1 MNDELNAFSSDVQF
15 DVAEEA
21 QEIVQGLTQSDWFV
35 KADSR
40 DALLTALDGTDIV
53 GEDEDGNKVL
63 HSTKGIGVDE
73 VGTIYAPTGNTLTDD
88 EGNEYPEIAPVTGYH
103 LNLRKMR
110 DEADS
115 IITILEDADLTIDPP
130 ATPSRKF
137 A

>member
-1 MNDELNAFSSDVQF
+1 MNDELNSFTADVQF

-40 DALLTALDGTDIV
+40 DALLTVLDNTDIV
-53 GEDEDGNKVL
+53 SEDEDGNKFL
-63 HSTKGIGVDE
+63 HSTKAIGVDE
-73 VGTIYAPTGNTLTDD
+73 VGTIYTPTGNTLTDD
-88 EGNEYPEIAPVTGYH
+88 DGNEYPETEAVTGYH

-115 IITILEDADLTIDPP
+115 IITILEDADLTIDAPS
-130 ATPSRKF
+130 TPFRKF
-137 A
+137 L

>member
-53 GEDEDGNKVL
+53 GEDGDGNKVL
-63 HSTKGIGVDE
+63 HSTKAISVDE

-110 DEADS
+110 DDADS

-130 ATPSRKF
+130 ATPHRKF

>member
-1 MNDELNAFSSDVQF
+1 MNDELNAFTADVQF

-21 QEIVQGLTQSDWFV
+21 QEIAVGLTQSDWFV

-53 GEDEDGNKVL
+53 SEDEDGNKVL
-63 HSTKGIGVDE
+63 HSTKAIGVDE

-130 ATPSRKF
+130 ATPHRKF

>member
-1 MNDELNAFSSDVQF
+1 MNDELNAFSADVQF
-15 DVAEEA
+15 DVAEET
-21 QEIVQGLTQSDWFV
+21 QEIAVGLTQADWFV
-35 KADSR
+35 KAENR
-40 DALLTALDGTDIV
+40 DELMTALDGTDIV

-63 HSTKGIGVDE
+63 HSTKAIGVDE

>member
-15 DVAEEA
+15 DVAEES
-21 QEIVQGLTQSDWFV
+21 QDIVQGLTQSDWFV
-35 KADSR
+35 KAESR

-63 HSTKGIGVDE
+63 HSTKAIGVDE
-73 VGTIYAPTGNTLTDD
+73 VGTIYAPTGNTITDD
-88 EGNEYPEIAPVTGYH
+88 DGNEYPEIAPVTGYH

>member
-21 QEIVQGLTQSDWFV
+21 QEIAVGITQSDWFV
-35 KADSR
+35 KAESR
-40 DALLTALDGTDIV
+40 DVLMTALDGTDIV

-63 HSTKGIGVDE
+63 HSTKAIGVDE

>member
-1 MNDELNAFSSDVQF
+1 MNDELNAFSADVQF

-21 QEIVQGLTQSDWFV
+21 QDIVQGLTQSDWFV
-35 KADSR
+35 KAESR
-40 DALLTALDGTDIV
+40 DALMTALDGTDIV

-63 HSTKGIGVDE
+63 HSTKAIGVDE

-130 ATPSRKF
+130 ATPHRKF

>member
-21 QEIVQGLTQSDWFV
+21 QDIVQGLTQSDWFV
-35 KADSR
+35 KAESR

-63 HSTKGIGVDE
+63 HSTKAIGVDE

-130 ATPSRKF
+130 ATPFRKF
-137 A
+137 L

>member
-1 MNDELNAFSSDVQF
+1 MNDELNAFSADVQF

-21 QEIVQGLTQSDWFV
+21 QEIAVGITQSDWFV
-35 KADSR
+35 KAESR
-40 DALLTALDGTDIV
+40 DVLMTALDGTDIV

-63 HSTKGIGVDE
+63 HSTKAIGVDE

-88 EGNEYPEIAPVTGYH
+88 DGNEYPEIAPVTGYH

>member
-1 MNDELNAFSSDVQF
+1 MNDELNAFTSDVQF

-21 QEIVQGLTQSDWFV
+21 QEIVQVLTQSDWFV
-35 KADSR
+35 KAESR

-53 GEDEDGNKVL
+53 SEDEDGNKVL
-63 HSTKGIGVDE
+63 HSTKAIGVDE

-88 EGNEYPEIAPVTGYH
+88 EGNEYPEIAPVQGYH

-115 IITILEDADLTIDPP
+115 IITTLEDANLTIDPP
-130 ATPSRKF
+130 ATPHRKF

>member
-21 QEIVQGLTQSDWFV
+21 QDIVQGLTQSDWFV
-35 KADSR
+35 KAESR

-63 HSTKGIGVDE
+63 HSTKAIGVDE
-73 VGTIYAPTGNTLTDD
+73 VGTIYAPTGNTITDD
-88 EGNEYPEIAPVTGYH
+88 DGNEYPEIAPVTGYH

>member
-21 QEIVQGLTQSDWFV
+21 QDIVQGLTQSDWFV

-63 HSTKGIGVDE
+63 HSTKAIGVDE

-88 EGNEYPEIAPVTGYH
+88 DGNEYPEIAPVTGYH

-115 IITILEDADLTIDPP
+115 IITILEDADLTIDAPS
-130 ATPSRKF
+130 TPFRKF
-137 A
+137 L

>member
-1 MNDELNAFSSDVQF
+1 MNDELNAFTADVQF

-21 QEIVQGLTQSDWFV
+21 QDIVQGLTQSDWFV

-63 HSTKGIGVDE
+63 HSTKAIGVDE

-115 IITILEDADLTIDPP
+115 IINILEDADLTIDPP
-130 ATPSRKF
+130 ATPHRKF

>member
-1 MNDELNAFSSDVQF
+1 MNDELNAFSADVQF
-15 DVAEEA
+15 DVAEES
-21 QEIVQGLTQSDWFV
+21 QEIAVGLTQSDWFV

-40 DALLTALDGTDIV
+40 DALMTALDGTDIV

-63 HSTKGIGVDE
+63 HSTKAIGVDE

-88 EGNEYPEIAPVTGYH
+88 DGNEYPEIAPVTGYH

>member
-21 QEIVQGLTQSDWFV
+21 QEIAVGLTQSDWFV
-35 KADSR
+35 KAESR

-63 HSTKGIGVDE
+63 HSTKAIGVDE

-88 EGNEYPEIAPVTGYH
+88 EGNEYPEIAPVQGYH

-115 IITILEDADLTIDPP
+115 IITTLEDANLTIDPP
-130 ATPSRKF
+130 ATPHRKF

>member
-1 MNDELNAFSSDVQF
+1 MNDELNGFSADVQF

-21 QEIVQGLTQSDWFV
+21 QEIAVGLTQSDWFV

-40 DALLTALDGTDIV
+40 DALMTALDGTDIV
-53 GEDEDGNKVL
+53 SEDEDGNKVL
-63 HSTKGIGVDE
+63 HSTKAIGVDE

-130 ATPSRKF
+130 ATPHRKF

>member
-1 MNDELNAFSSDVQF
+1 MNDELNPFSSDVQF

-21 QEIVQGLTQSDWFV
+21 EDIVQGLTQSDWFV

-40 DALLTALDGTDIV
+40 DALLTVLDNTDIV
-53 GEDEDGNKVL
+53 SEDEDGNKFL
-63 HSTKGIGVDE
+63 HSTKAIGVDE

-88 EGNEYPEIAPVTGYH
+88 EGNNYPETEAVTGYH

-115 IITILEDADLTIDPP
+115 IIKKLEDAKLTIDVPS
-130 ATPSRKF
+130 TPYRKF
-137 A
+137 S

>member
-1 MNDELNAFSSDVQF
+1 MNDELNAFSADVQF

-21 QEIVQGLTQSDWFV
+21 QDIVQGLTQSDWFV

-63 HSTKGIGVDE
+63 HSTKAIGVDE

-110 DEADS
+110 NEADS

-130 ATPSRKF
+130 ATPHRKF

>member
-1 MNDELNAFSSDVQF
+1 MNDELNAFSADVQF

-21 QEIVQGLTQSDWFV
+21 QDIVQGLTQSDWFV
-35 KADSR
+35 KAESR

-63 HSTKGIGVDE
+63 HSTKAIGVDE

-88 EGNEYPEIAPVTGYH
+88 DGNEYPEIAPVTGYH

-130 ATPSRKF
+130 ATPHRKF

>member
-21 QEIVQGLTQSDWFV
+21 QEIVQGLTQADWFV

-53 GEDEDGNKVL
+53 GEDGDGNKVL
-63 HSTKGIGVDE
+63 HSTKAIGVDE

-130 ATPSRKF
+130 ATPHRKF
-137 A
+137 L

>member
-21 QEIVQGLTQSDWFV
+21 QDIVQGLTQSDWFV

-63 HSTKGIGVDE
+63 HSTKAIGVDE

>member
-21 QEIVQGLTQSDWFV
+21 QEIAVGLTQSDWFV
-35 KADSR
+35 KAESR

-63 HSTKGIGVDE
+63 HSTKAIGVDE

-88 EGNEYPEIAPVTGYH
+88 EGNEYPEIAPVQGYH

>member
-1 MNDELNAFSSDVQF
+1 MNDELNAFTSDVQF

-21 QEIVQGLTQSDWFV
+21 QEIAVGITQSDWFV
-35 KADSR
+35 KAESR
-40 DALLTALDGTDIV
+40 DVLMTALDGTDIV

-63 HSTKGIGVDE
+63 HSTKAIGVDE

>member
-63 HSTKGIGVDE
+63 HSTKAIGVDE

-130 ATPSRKF
+130 ATPHRKF

>member
-63 HSTKGIGVDE
+63 HSTKAIGVDE

>member
-21 QEIVQGLTQSDWFV
+21 QEIAVGLTQADWFV
-35 KADSR
+35 KAESR

-63 HSTKGIGVDE
+63 HSTKAIGVDE

-115 IITILEDADLTIDPP
+115 IITVLEDANLTIDPP
-130 ATPSRKF
+130 ATPHRKF

>member
-1 MNDELNAFSSDVQF
+1 MNDELNAFSADVQF

-21 QEIVQGLTQSDWFV
+21 QDIVQGLTQSDWFV
-35 KADSR
+35 KAESR
-40 DALLTALDGTDIV
+40 DALMTALDGTDIV
-53 GEDEDGNKVL
+53 GEDENGNKIL
-63 HSTKGIGVDE
+63 HSTKAIGVDE

-88 EGNEYPEIAPVTGYH
+88 DGNEYPEIAPVTGYH

>member
-1 MNDELNAFSSDVQF
+1 MNDELNAFTSDVQF

-21 QEIVQGLTQSDWFV
+21 QEIAVGLTQSDWFV

-40 DALLTALDGTDIV
+40 NALLTALDGTDIV
-53 GEDEDGNKVL
+53 SEDEDGNKVL
-63 HSTKGIGVDE
+63 HSTKAIGVDE
-73 VGTIYAPTGNTLTDD
+73 VGTIYAPTGNTVTDD

-115 IITILEDADLTIDPP
+115 IINILEDADLTIDPP

>member
-1 MNDELNAFSSDVQF
+1 MNDELNAFTSDVQF

-21 QEIVQGLTQSDWFV
+21 QEIAVGITQSDWFV
-35 KADSR
+35 KAESR

-63 HSTKGIGVDE
+63 HSTKAIGVDE

>member
-63 HSTKGIGVDE
+63 HSTKAIGVDE

-88 EGNEYPEIAPVTGYH
+88 EGNEYPEIAPVQGYH

-130 ATPSRKF
+130 ATPTRKF

>member
-21 QEIVQGLTQSDWFV
+21 QDIVQGLTQSDWFV
-35 KADSR
+35 KAESR
-40 DALLTALDGTDIV
+40 NALMTALDGTDIV
-53 GEDEDGNKVL
+53 GEDEEGNKVL
-63 HSTKGIGVDE
+63 HSTKAIGVDE
-73 VGTIYAPTGNTLTDD
+73 VGTIYAPTGNTITDD
-88 EGNEYPEIAPVTGYH
+88 DGNEYPEIAPVTGYH

>member
-53 GEDEDGNKVL
+53 SEDEDGNKVL
-63 HSTKGIGVDE
+63 HSTKAIGVDE

-88 EGNEYPEIAPVTGYH
+88 DGNEYPEIAPVQGYH

>member
-21 QEIVQGLTQSDWFV
+21 QDIVQGLTQSDWFV

-40 DALLTALDGTDIV
+40 DALMTALDGTDIV

-63 HSTKGIGVDE
+63 HSTKAIGVDE